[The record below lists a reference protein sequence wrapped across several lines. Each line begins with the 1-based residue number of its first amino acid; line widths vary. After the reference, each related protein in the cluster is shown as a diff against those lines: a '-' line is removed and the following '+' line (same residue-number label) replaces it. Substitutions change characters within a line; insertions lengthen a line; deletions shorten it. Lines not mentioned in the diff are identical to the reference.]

1 MKIFFLEIIY
11 NDLLRALSIVDERV
25 DGGVGHGEPV
35 ESEVDMFSV
44 APPHNARVEEG
55 EEEVQVVREP

>member
-25 DGGVGHGEPV
+25 DGGVRHGQPV